1 MMRFAQHMSRF
12 VPLHQEFCGAAGFV
26 HRTGRYEPDWR
37 NGRDPPGGRRDSY
50 ESQRVFEGYRRNS
63 SGSRCNGQRSPGFLY
78 IRHNASTKN
87 IGKTDVM
94 IAVGFSAGGGNIMQ
108 VIARQYG
115 TQTTPDKIYPNYV
128 CDAVDHESADLQVV
142 VPVYGFFTDGM
153 DFSQN
158 PNLPAVFG
166 VVGQKDFLSEMIL
179 ACVPQGT
186 KTFPDFSFY
195 LATDAPHGFG
205 LGTGT
210 KGYVNAFT
218 QAAQWP
224 DMAINFIESRLGLQE
239 KTIDMDSVAF
249 AW

>member
-1 MMRFAQHMSRF
+1 
-12 VPLHQEFCGAAGFV
+12 
-26 HRTGRYEPDWR
+26 
-37 NGRDPPGGRRDSY
+37 
-50 ESQRVFEGYRRNS
+50 
-63 SGSRCNGQRSPGFLY
+63 
-78 IRHNASTKN
+78 
-87 IGKTDVM
+87 M

-128 CDAVDHESADLQVV
+128 CDEVDHESADLQVV

-195 LATDAPHGFG
+195 LAPDAPPRLWSGHRHQG
-205 LGTGT
+205 LRQRFYAGST
-210 KGYVNAFT
+210 
-218 QAAQWP
+218 
-224 DMAINFIESRLGLQE
+224 
-239 KTIDMDSVAF
+239 VARYGHQLHREPPGS
-249 AW
+249 AGKDH